1 MKRLTALTLFV
12 FICIF
17 ACSQAFAQADVGLK
31 GAGLKIGIVG
41 PEDVDA
47 TVGFAAFADLGQLT
61 PNIMWEMYIDY
72 WKQSEDLFLGGEF
85 SIRDITW
92 GSRAKWMF
100 PVKNPKVRPFAGA
113 GLGMHFINVQLDIP
127 ADLILGIPAF
137 TLEDSS
143 TKVGL
148 DIGGGVSAAIN
159 DKTDFIGELWY
170 GLVTDVNQLTL
181 NVGFL
186 YKL

>member
-1 MKRLTALTLFV
+1 
-12 FICIF
+12 
-17 ACSQAFAQADVGLK
+17 
-31 GAGLKIGIVG
+31 
-41 PEDVDA
+41 
-47 TVGFAAFADLGQLT
+47 
-61 PNIMWEMYIDY
+61 
-72 WKQSEDLFLGGEF
+72 
-85 SIRDITW
+85 
-92 GSRAKWMF
+92 MF